1 MIQAFEP
8 LSEGMEPGVAEPF
21 PLCLERQLGAE
32 VTESGT
38 QFALWAP
45 SAKAVT
51 LRLFTCGSQQ
61 QTGDRLIESVAMQ
74 LQDDGAWT
82 AAFDRNLDGVYYDFI
97 VDFAD
102 GASFRS
108 ADPWARA
115 AGINGRRSMVVD
127 LPRTDP
133 EGWAG
138 DERPHTPLNETMVWE
153 AHVGSFSNNPHGGFP
168 KEHQGK
174 FLAFTDAQTSLDGD
188 GTFPTGIAYLKRLGV
203 TAVQLLPFY
212 DYGSVDESDARQFN
226 WGYDPLN
233 YNVPEGSFSTD
244 PYDGAVRITE
254 CKRMIQALHAAGFKV
269 IMDVVYNHMYSA
281 DNWFERTVPGYFM
294 RRNEDGTLS
303 NGSGCGDDMATE
315 REMFRRFIVE
325 SVTYWAREY
334 HIDGFRFDLMGL
346 IDVTTMNAI
355 RASLDALPG
364 GREIIMYGEP
374 WAAASTTTLAGTDL
388 ADKQGLRLLD
398 PRIGH
403 FCDRTRDAIK
413 GHVFYSELK
422 GYVNGDAHTNKP
434 LIELAADAWRAPE
447 TNEGNAGQIVQYVSA
462 HDDLTLWDKLSM
474 SMFGADNAVNLQALY
489 EAEPGEQ
496 TERVLEANKLA
507 AGIIYTAAGLPFML
521 SGEEYGKTKH
531 GNDNSFDSGKEV
543 NQIDWARAAR
553 MGDLLDFYRT
563 LIALRRANPDWF
575 SAEHI
580 AVEAPGDTV
589 AYRVHD
595 TAVLINPGHDDAA
608 LDARALEQA
617 YADDAHDNLP
627 AAPAGTQSAQP
638 PAWTCVLDSTSAEPA
653 RPTLAAVRPDG
664 VFPMPART
672 LTIWKRTPNTG
683 A

>member
-1 MIQAFEP
+1 M
-8 LSEGMEPGVAEPF
+8 V
-21 PLCLERQLGAE
+21 
-32 VTESGT
+32 VVDSG
-38 QFALWAP
+38 
-45 SAKAVT
+45 
-51 LRLFTCGSQQ
+51 
-61 QTGDRLIESVAMQ
+61 
-74 LQDDGAWT
+74 
-82 AAFDRNLDGVYYDFI
+82 
-97 VDFAD
+97 
-102 GASFRS
+102 S
-108 ADPWARA
+108 ADRTVEIARA
-115 AGINGRRSMVVD
+115 
-127 LPRTDP
+127 
-133 EGWAG
+133 
-138 DERPHTPLNETMVWE
+138 
-153 AHVGSFSNNPHGGFP
+153 HGADVLV
-168 KEHQGK
+168 H
-174 FLAFTDAQTSLDGD
+174 AFTSH
-188 GTFPTGIAYLKRLGV
+188 
-203 TAVQLLPFY
+203 
-212 DYGSVDESDARQFN
+212 ARQFN

-434 LIELAADAWRAPE
+434 LIELAADAWRVPE

-474 SMFGADNAVNLQALY
+474 SITVLHAGAGGEIGHITVDPEGFECTCGKRGCLETVSSATGVVRLARFLAEEYAGDSKLKAMLDNGEEVTSKDIFEMAQADDPFGLMVVDRVCFYLGLACGNLGNTMNPSSIVLGGGVSA
-489 EAEPGEQ
+489 AGEFLRS
-496 TERVLEANKLA
+496 RVEKYFNQFTFPQVQQSTKIKLA
-507 AGIIYTAAGLPFML
+507 ELGNEAGVIGAASL
-521 SGEEYGKTKH
+521 
-531 GNDNSFDSGKEV
+531 
-543 NQIDWARAAR
+543 
-553 MGDLLDFYRT
+553 
-563 LIALRRANPDWF
+563 ALKF
-575 SAEHI
+575 AE
-580 AVEAPGDTV
+580 
-589 AYRVHD
+589 
-595 TAVLINPGHDDAA
+595 
-608 LDARALEQA
+608 
-617 YADDAHDNLP
+617 
-627 AAPAGTQSAQP
+627 
-638 PAWTCVLDSTSAEPA
+638 
-653 RPTLAAVRPDG
+653 
-664 VFPMPART
+664 
-672 LTIWKRTPNTG
+672 
-683 A
+683 

>member
-8 LSEGMEPGVAEPF
+8 LSEGLEPGVAEPF

-45 SAKAVT
+45 SAQAVT

-127 LPRTDP
+127 LPRTNP
-133 EGWAG
+133 EGWAD
-138 DERPHTPLNETMVWE
+138 DERPRTPLSETMVWE

-174 FLAFTDAQTSLDGD
+174 FLAFTDTQTSLDGD

-254 CKRMIQALHAAGFKV
+254 CKRMIQSLHAAGFKV

-294 RRNEDGTLS
+294 RCS
-303 NGSGCGDDMATE
+303 AGS
-315 REMFRRFIVE
+315 
-325 SVTYWAREY
+325 
-334 HIDGFRFDLMGL
+334 
-346 IDVTTMNAI
+346 
-355 RASLDALPG
+355 
-364 GREIIMYGEP
+364 
-374 WAAASTTTLAGTDL
+374 
-388 ADKQGLRLLD
+388 
-398 PRIGH
+398 
-403 FCDRTRDAIK
+403 
-413 GHVFYSELK
+413 
-422 GYVNGDAHTNKP
+422 
-434 LIELAADAWRAPE
+434 
-447 TNEGNAGQIVQYVSA
+447 
-462 HDDLTLWDKLSM
+462 LW
-474 SMFGADNAVNLQALY
+474 
-489 EAEPGEQ
+489 
-496 TERVLEANKLA
+496 
-507 AGIIYTAAGLPFML
+507 
-521 SGEEYGKTKH
+521 
-531 GNDNSFDSGKEV
+531 
-543 NQIDWARAAR
+543 
-553 MGDLLDFYRT
+553 
-563 LIALRRANPDWF
+563 NP
-575 SAEHI
+575 
-580 AVEAPGDTV
+580 
-589 AYRVHD
+589 
-595 TAVLINPGHDDAA
+595 
-608 LDARALEQA
+608 
-617 YADDAHDNLP
+617 
-627 AAPAGTQSAQP
+627 
-638 PAWTCVLDSTSAEPA
+638 
-653 RPTLAAVRPDG
+653 
-664 VFPMPART
+664 
-672 LTIWKRTPNTG
+672 
-683 A
+683 